1 MIAILTVTGL
11 DHTGIVA
18 AVSTRLAELDVNL
31 CNISQT
37 IMGDYFTMI
46 AQCEFD
52 EQAHP
57 IESLQSELKAVGD
70 KQQVVIR
77 LQSEAIFRAM
87 HEL

>member
-1 MIAILTVTGL
+1 MIAIVTVTGL

-18 AVSTRLAELDVNL
+18 AVSARLSELEINIV
-31 CNISQT
+31 NISQT

-52 EQAHP
+52 ENVHP
-57 IESLQSELKAVGD
+57 IETIQAELRRVGE
-70 KQQVVIR
+70 QQRVVVR
-77 LQSEAIFRAM
+77 LQSEAIFHAM